1 VRAGPVFVV
10 VSLVVLALVPLARPA
25 FAANPRAEA
34 GALDALSKAEG
45 DFLGMNY
52 ASGAARLDKALR
64 ACAPANCSAATQAAL
79 LRDIGTMEFRA
90 GDKGFATKAFTEA
103 LKLQPNIDLN
113 PSYDSPDLRAAW
125 VEVKGG
131 GAPAGPV
138 APTAPGVP
146 AGGGAPPPPSFQQ
159 PTGDFIHVPAAE
171 QRVDTPLPVYVEAGP
186 NGVAHVIVR
195 FNSSEDS
202 DEAEWN
208 HMDLS
213 RVGAGWGGVIPCAAV
228 LGGTLRYYI
237 QGYNKDMDPIATN
250 GDAKTPYQ
258 VPIRDELA
266 GPAPHL
272 PNRAPPRA
280 CHQAAKPKPTEAAA
294 ASSEDKET
302 AKEDCPPGMPGCGK
316 SDKGDEDE
324 DTSKSDEDEG
334 DEKGTSKKKKK
345 KEFSRWWV
353 GVSAHLDFMQIP
365 SGPDLCR
372 LHPNNAPGAPIATPA
387 NDKHFYCT
395 DTLTGND
402 FPTRIRPDQNNE
414 LTPLNA
420 GQSNGGVVP
429 GNFRIFASLDYAA
442 TSNILIGGRI
452 GFVLGTYQGTAKST
466 ANTYGPAA
474 IHDGYAWGQPFYAEL
489 RLTGVIGKDPLRKGG
504 WAPLLFVGGGASDFD
519 AHTSGSATLCARNA
533 NPVPPACMM
542 PMADKPDT
550 RVNVDMW
557 ITNGPLFIDFG
568 GGVRYGFSPHLG
580 FTGALRV
587 NVSLGSNGAIPTV
600 GPELGLQYGF

>member
-1 VRAGPVFVV
+1 
-10 VSLVVLALVPLARPA
+10 LTLVPLARPA

-34 GALDALSKAEG
+34 AALDALSKAEG

-64 ACAPANCSAATQAAL
+64 ACAPSNCSAATQAAL

-131 GAPAGPV
+131 GAPVGPA
-138 APTAPGVP
+138 APPAPGAP
-146 AGGGAPPPPSFQQ
+146 GGAPPPPSFQQ

-171 QRVDTPLPVYVEAGP
+171 QKVDTPLPVYVEGGP

-195 FNSSEDS
+195 FKSSEDS

-228 LGGTLRYYI
+228 LGGTLRYYV
-237 QGYNKDMDPIATN
+237 QGYNKDMDPVATN
-250 GDAKTPYQ
+250 GDAKNPYQ
-258 VPIRDELA
+258 VPIRDELS
-266 GPAPHL
+266 GSAPHL

-280 CHQAAKPKPTEAAA
+280 CHQAAKARPEAVP
-294 ASSEDKET
+294 SEDRET

-316 SDKGDEDE
+316 AEKDKDEDE
-324 DTSKSDEDEG
+324 ETPKSDEDESE
-334 DEKGTSKKKKK
+334 DKGTSRKKKH

-353 GVSAHLDFMQIP
+353 GVSAHIDFMQVP
-365 SGPDLCR
+365 SGTDLCR
-372 LHPNNAPGAPIATPA
+372 LHPVGMPGAPVATPA

-395 DTLTGND
+395 DPSGAD
-402 FPTRIRPDQNNE
+402 FPTRALKDQNNQ

-420 GQSNGGVVP
+420 GQSNGGIVP
-429 GNFRIFASLDYAA
+429 GNFRIFATVDYAA
-442 TSNILIGGRI
+442 TGNLLLGVRLGL
-452 GFVLGTYQGTAKST
+452 VLGTYQGTPKSS
-466 ANTYGPAA
+466 ANGYGPAA
-474 IHDGYAWGQPFYAEL
+474 VHDGYAWGQPIYGEA
-489 RLTGVIGKDPLRKGG
+489 RLTGLIGKDPLRKGG
-504 WAPLLFVGGGASDFD
+504 WAPMLFVGGGVSDFD
-519 AHTSGSATLCARNA
+519 AHTSGDATLCAASAMPQPAECTNLQGMHARPT
-533 NPVPPACMM
+533 PVH
-542 PMADKPDT
+542 
-550 RVNVDMW
+550 VDMW
-557 ITNGPLFIDFG
+557 ITNGPWFIDFG
-568 GGVRYGFSPHLG
+568 GGIRYGFSPHLG
-580 FTGALRV
+580 FIGALRI
-587 NVSLGSNGAIPTV
+587 NVSLGSNGPIPTV

>member
-1 VRAGPVFVV
+1 MTPVRAGPVITV
-10 VSLVVLALVPLARPA
+10 VSLVVLTLVALTRPA

-34 GALDALSKAEG
+34 AALDALSKAEG

-64 ACAPANCSAATQAAL
+64 ACAPSNCSAATQAAL

-113 PSYDSPDLRAAW
+113 SSYDSPDLRAAW
-125 VEVKGG
+125 AEVKGG
-131 GAPAGPV
+131 GAVAAAPV
-138 APTAPGVP
+138 APAAPGVP
-146 AGGGAPPPPSFQQ
+146 GGAPPPPTFQQ

-171 QRVDTPLPVYVEAGP
+171 QRVDTPLPVYVEGGP

-195 FNSSEDS
+195 FKSSEDS

-213 RVGAGWGGVIPCAAV
+213 RVGAGWGGVIPCSAV

-237 QGYNKDMDPIATN
+237 QGYNKDMDPIANN
-250 GDAKTPYQ
+250 GDAKNPYQ

-266 GPAPHL
+266 GSAPHL

-280 CHQAAKPKPTEAAA
+280 CHQAAKAKPEPP
-294 ASSEDKET
+294 SNEDRET

-316 SDKGDEDE
+316 SEKDKGDEDE
-324 DTSKSDEDEG
+324 ETTKSEEEDTE
-334 DEKGTSKKKKK
+334 EKGTSRRKKR

-353 GVSAHLDFMQIP
+353 GVGVHLDFMSMP
-365 SGPDLCR
+365 SGTDLCR
-372 LHPNNAPGAPIATPA
+372 LHPSGPAGVIATPA

-395 DTLTGND
+395 DSAGAD
-402 FPTRIRPDQNNE
+402 FPTRSSPIQNNQ

-442 TSNILIGGRI
+442 TGNLLVGARL
-452 GFVLGTYQGTAKST
+452 GFVLGTYPGTPATTT
-466 ANTYGPAA
+466 APYGPAA
-474 IHDGYAWGQPFYAEL
+474 VHDKYAWGQPFYAEA

-504 WAPLLFVGGGASDFD
+504 WAPMLFVGGGVSDFD
-519 AHTSGSATLCARNA
+519 AHTSGTATLCAASA
-533 NPVPPACMM
+533 NPQ
-542 PMADKPDT
+542 PMECSLPRAPKNTPL
-550 RVNVDMW
+550 NVDMW
-557 ITNGPLFIDFG
+557 ITNGPGFLDFG
-568 GGVRYGFSPHLG
+568 GGVRYGFSPRVA
-580 FTGALRV
+580 FTGLLRV
-587 NVSLGSNGAIPTV
+587 NVSFGSNGVIPTV